1 MAISEEWR
9 RKRKDEGD
17 ANGLNTSGSMDTTTG
32 GALPTNQDSTPT
44 SGFVNL
50 QQYLDTNKGAGAG
63 IAGAY
68 TGDLNKKVD
77 AFKTSTDKT
86 TKDTVGTIDAAGS
99 GYESKGSGIIG
110 DINNNM
116 TGDLSGAS
124 NFMGQGYGGPDTSD
138 TVAGLASNQTDIN
151 NQLGKVDDA
160 ATQQTGL
167 MSTFGKDSG
176 GNYSSG
182 FGGLDRFIMG
192 GDQSGRDVI
201 ARTKGRVGE
210 VVNAYTGAK
219 TAIGNAETA
228 AKGKLTTAQA
238 NLKKAAGLRKGG
250 IEANNFT
257 TRIADRNKTY
267 GDNENTQGASI
278 GDVMTGD
285 EKSYL
290 DALADISG
298 GPRSTYGST
307 FAAGNKKAAIDQG
320 ASANQGGYTGP
331 TAQLNPAEL
340 AQKALKDNIQKGID
354 FTKDPT
360 GTLSMQGAR
369 QTAADYDNNIAEANR
384 AIIAK
389 TTPVSINAVKKL
401 KFRR

>member
-1 MAISEEWR
+1 MAYTEEYNKR
-9 RKRKDEGD
+9 RKDPGD
-17 ANGLNTSGSMDTTTG
+17 MNVLNTSGPTDTTTG

-50 QQYLDTNKGAGAG
+50 QQYLDTNKGAGEK

-68 TGDLNKKVD
+68 TGDINKKVD
-77 AFKTSTDKT
+77 DFKTGSGKT
-86 TKDTVGTIDAAGS
+86 AADTVGAINTVGS

-110 DINNNM
+110 DINKNM
-116 TGDLSGAS
+116 TGDLSGAA
-124 NFMGQGYGGPDTSD
+124 NFMGQGYGGPDTSG
-138 TVAGLASNQTDIN
+138 TVADLASNQTDIN

-192 GDQSGRDVI
+192 GDQSGQDVI

-228 AKGKLTTAQA
+228 ARGKLTTAQA

-278 GDVMTGD
+278 GDVITGD
-285 EKSYL
+285 ENAYL
-290 DALADISG
+290 DALASLSG
-298 GPRSTYGST
+298 GPKSTYGKT
-307 FAAGNKKAAIDQG
+307 FKAGNVKAPPPPPTPDSRGITAAEAIGQKGVDNVTKAAQFI
-320 ASANQGGYTGP
+320 N
-331 TAQLNPAEL
+331 
-340 AQKALKDNIQKGID
+340 
-354 FTKDPT
+354 DPT
-360 GTLSMQGAR
+360 KAISMSGAQ
-369 QTAADYDNNIAEANR
+369 QTAEDLQKQISMENATKAN
-384 AIIAK
+384 AK
-389 TTPVSINAVKKL
+389 ILTQSLPVSVNRLKIKKP
-401 KFRR
+401 KW

>member
-68 TGDLNKKVD
+68 TGGLNKKVD
-77 AFKTSTDKT
+77 EFKTSTDKT
-86 TKDTVGTIDAAGS
+86 ATETAAGINAAGDS
-99 GYESKGSGIIG
+99 HVQEGSNLIANLGA
-110 DINNNM
+110 NM
-116 TGDLSGAS
+116 TGDLTNTR
-124 NFMGQGYGGPDTSD
+124 NFVGKGYTPDTQKTD
-138 TVAGLASNQTDIN
+138 DAIVAGQTDIN
-151 NQLGKVDDA
+151 NQLGKVDDT

-167 MSTFGKDSG
+167 MATFGKDN
-176 GNYSSG
+176 GNYGSG
-182 FGGLDRFIMG
+182 FAGLDRFIMG
-192 GDQSGRDVI
+192 GDESGRAVVAKTK
-201 ARTKGRVGE
+201 ARTGE
-210 VVNAYTGAK
+210 VTGAANNYGTMK
-219 TAIGNAETA
+219 STATTA
-228 AKGKLTTAQA
+228 AQAKLAKAQ
-238 NLKKAAGLRKGG
+238 KDVKDAALARKGS
-250 IEANNFT
+250 IETNNFG
-257 TRIADRNKTY
+257 TRIAQKNATY
-267 GDNENTQGASI
+267 GDNENAVGASI
-278 GDVMTGD
+278 GDVMTSD
-285 EKSYL
+285 ERSYL
-290 DALADISG
+290 DALAELG
-298 GPRSTYGST
+298 GGTKSTYGST
-307 FAAGNKKAAIDQG
+307 FKEGTKKAVIDPG
-320 ASANQGGYTGP
+320 SNANQGGYTGP

-340 AQKALKDNIQKGID
+340 AQKALQDNIQKGID

-384 AIIAK
+384 AVIAK